1 MAASE
6 PNSGQRTSS
15 TDDASPPDRG
25 SLTSTPSGMNTPV
38 EAGTSA
44 GVESS
49 GKGLKKALD
58 RTFESLKN
66 RQFLFLWLGMLAG
79 MSGTQMQ
86 FFARGVLVYEIT
98 DENFMLTGVV
108 GVGFGPAM
116 LIGSVV
122 APVISMRVEG
132 RIMIQLV
139 QAGQVILAGA
149 VACYS

>member
-1 MAASE
+1 
-6 PNSGQRTSS
+6 
-15 TDDASPPDRG
+15 
-25 SLTSTPSGMNTPV
+25 MNTPV